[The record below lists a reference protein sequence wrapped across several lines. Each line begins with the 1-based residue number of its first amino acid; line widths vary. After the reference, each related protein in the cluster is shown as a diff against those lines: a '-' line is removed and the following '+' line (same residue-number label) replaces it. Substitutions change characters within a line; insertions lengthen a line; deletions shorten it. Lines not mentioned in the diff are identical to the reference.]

1 MPSSSTVLAA
11 AIQRVCKAA
20 EGWRFHYSKALLM
33 LCIVHGSAVQ
43 SLILSHCSLPPLGE
57 VLLQEAYPLGLSC
70 WEPEALELF
79 LNLLPQLQ
87 QKHLT
92 FLSKSILGSFL
103 FFFKGHMSTQL
114 LHCQALQKRKQSQR
128 RWIVLVAIQYAFQL
142 PIYKQVSL
150 VLFNHIPPPFQ
161 VWCWPTF
168 PCHNSLIFPSASR

>member
-103 FFFKGHMSTQL
+103 LFFKDIC
-114 LHCQALQKRKQSQR
+114 LHNCFTAK
-128 RWIVLVAIQYAFQL
+128 
-142 PIYKQVSL
+142 
-150 VLFNHIPPPFQ
+150 LFK
-161 VWCWPTF
+161 
-168 PCHNSLIFPSASR
+168 SASRVGDVGSFWWQFSTPFNCRSTSRSVLYYSTTFPRHSRFDVDLLSHAIIH

>member
-103 FFFKGHMSTQL
+103 LFFLRTYVYTTASLPSSSKAQAESATLDHSGGNSVRLSTAGL
-114 LHCQALQKRKQSQR
+114 QAGQSCTIQPHSP
-128 RWIVLVAIQYAFQL
+128 AIPGLMLTY
-142 PIYKQVSL
+142 
-150 VLFNHIPPPFQ
+150 
-161 VWCWPTF
+161 F
-168 PCHNSLIFPSASR
+168 PMP